1 MNEKIKRL
9 YKNIIKNR
17 EKYNLGFWLF
27 LLLTGIFPFII
38 EKFNLSTFR
47 YYRAYYATVI
57 TLSFAIY
64 SFIQQQKKALE
75 EKK

>member
-9 YKNIIKNR
+9 YKDIIKNR
-17 EKYNLGFWLF
+17 EKYNLGFLLF

-38 EKFNLSTFR
+38 EIFNLSTFR

-64 SFIQQQKKALE
+64 SFIQQQKRR
-75 EKK
+75 